1 MKKTFPH
8 YRIRRLLRLLDRLR
22 QRCLAMGGAAHTTDD
37 WELLLAVGGDA
48 HTADTFYKI
57 DKIEVLP
64 YGDGGGALIIVP
76 AAPVREDKHNK
87 P

>member
-1 MKKTFPH
+1 MKKTFPY
-8 YRIRRLLRLLDRLR
+8 YRIGRLRRLLARLR
-22 QRCLAMGGAAHTTDD
+22 RQCLAMGGAARTTDD

-48 HTADTFYKI
+48 NTADTFYKI

-76 AAPVREDKHNK
+76 AAPVREEQHNE